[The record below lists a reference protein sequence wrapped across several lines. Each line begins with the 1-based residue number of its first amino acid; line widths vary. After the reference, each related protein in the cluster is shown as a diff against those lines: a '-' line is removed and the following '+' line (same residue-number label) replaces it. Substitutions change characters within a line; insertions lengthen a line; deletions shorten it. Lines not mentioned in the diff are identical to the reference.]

1 MYERNLIRQ
10 NMRNKM
16 ENLFV
21 ANIKVNKVWHL
32 KDFEIDLSEQ
42 NEQDKLKRKHLILTG
57 KNGSG
62 KTSLLN
68 AIADF
73 LNSITV
79 SNELRQAMSNL
90 KLDENNLKCCL
101 ENNSEYT
108 KILETKERIK
118 YYKERI
124 ENLMGGVWLTMNCP
138 WEEVSYHF
146 TNGQFIVAYYKAD
159 RVFTAEVPKH
169 VEKVEL
175 KNDYAITE
183 MPRNNFIKYLL
194 DLKMTQALA
203 ITSGKTEKAERIK
216 LWFDKF
222 QNMLKKIFEDDSVK
236 LEFDEDTFRFQIVVN
251 NREPFDFNT
260 LSSGYAAILDIVV
273 DLIIRMEK
281 QTNKVFDFSIPGV
294 VLIDEIETYLHLAL
308 QKNILD
314 LLTTIFP
321 NVQFIVSTHSPFVVN
336 SLENVTIYDLENH
349 LLVKDGLAD
358 VPYAGIVEG
367 YFNADSMS
375 RTLKEKYDRYKELV
389 RKKELTDDDFEEISD
404 LEMYL
409 DEIPDYLALN
419 ITTEY
424 QRLKIGLR
432 NRGDI

>member
-1 MYERNLIRQ
+1 M
-10 NMRNKM
+10 
-16 ENLFV
+16 
-21 ANIKVNKVWHL
+21 

-42 NEQDKLKRKHLILTG
+42 KAKHLILTG
-57 KNGSG
+57 KNGCG
-62 KTSLLN
+62 KTSLLD
-68 AIADF
+68 AMATF
-73 LNSITV
+73 LNSIMG
-79 SNELRQAMSNL
+79 SNDLGGKLRS
-90 KLDENNLKCCL
+90 L
-101 ENNSEYT
+101 EANK
-108 KILETKERIK
+108 KILKWYQNNDHTDKDIEEAQKSVEFHEELIK
-118 YYKERI
+118 K
-124 ENLMGGVWLTMNCP
+124 MGGGVMLEMNCP
-138 WEEVSYHF
+138 LEKMRNCFEQ
-146 TNGQFIVAYYKAD
+146 GQFIAAYYKAD
-159 RVFTAEVPKH
+159 RVFTAEVPKY

-175 KNDYAITE
+175 KSDYAVDE
-183 MPRNNFIKYLL
+183 APRENFIKYLL

-203 ITSGKTEKAERIK
+203 ITSGKTEKAEQIK
-216 LWFDKF
+216 DWFDKF
-222 QNMLKKIFEDDSVK
+222 QGMLQQIFEDDSVK
-236 LEFDEDTFRFQIVVN
+236 LEFDEDTFKFQIVMD

-294 VLIDEIETYLHLAL
+294 VLIDEIESHLHLAL
-308 QKNILD
+308 QKNIMG

-321 NVQFIVSTHSPFVVN
+321 NVQFVVSTHSPFVLN
-336 SLENVTIYDLENH
+336 SLEDVTIYDLEQH
-349 LLVKDGLAD
+349 LEVKNGLAD

-375 RTLKEKYDRYKELV
+375 ETLRDKYKKYQTLV
-389 RKKELTDDDFEEISD
+389 KKKELTDNDFEEIAD

-424 QRLKIGLR
+424 QRLKAELR

>member
-1 MYERNLIRQ
+1 
-10 NMRNKM
+10 M
-16 ENLFV
+16 ENLFIT
-21 ANIKVNKVWHL
+21 NIKVNKVRHL

-42 NEQDKLKRKHLILTG
+42 KAKHLILTG
-57 KNGSG
+57 KNGCG
-62 KTSLLN
+62 KTSLLD
-68 AIADF
+68 AMATF
-73 LNSITV
+73 LNSIMG
-79 SNELRQAMSNL
+79 SNDLGGKLRS
-90 KLDENNLKCCL
+90 L
-101 ENNSEYT
+101 EANK
-108 KILETKERIK
+108 KILKWYQNNDHTDKDIEEAQKSVEFHEELIK
-118 YYKERI
+118 K
-124 ENLMGGVWLTMNCP
+124 MGGGVMLEMNCP
-138 WEEVSYHF
+138 LEKMRNCFEQ
-146 TNGQFIVAYYKAD
+146 GQFIAAYYKAD
-159 RVFTAEVPKH
+159 RVFTAEVPKY

-175 KNDYAITE
+175 KSDYAVDE
-183 MPRNNFIKYLL
+183 APRENFIKYLL

-203 ITSGKTEKAERIK
+203 ITSGKTEKAEQIK
-216 LWFDKF
+216 DWFDKF
-222 QNMLKKIFEDDSVK
+222 QGMLQQIFEDDSVK
-236 LEFDEDTFRFQIVVN
+236 LEFDKDTFKFQIVMD

-294 VLIDEIETYLHLAL
+294 VLIDEIESHLHLAL
-308 QKNILD
+308 QKNIMG

-321 NVQFIVSTHSPFVVN
+321 NVQFVVSTHSPFVLN
-336 SLENVTIYDLENH
+336 SLEDVTIYDLEQH
-349 LLVKDGLAD
+349 LEVKNGLAD

-375 RTLKEKYDRYKELV
+375 ETLRDKYKKYQTLV
-389 RKKELTDDDFEEISD
+389 KKKELTDNDFEEIAD

-424 QRLKIGLR
+424 QRLKAELR

>member
-1 MYERNLIRQ
+1 
-10 NMRNKM
+10 M
-16 ENLFV
+16 ENLFIT
-21 ANIKVNKVWHL
+21 NIKVNKVRHL

-42 NEQDKLKRKHLILTG
+42 KAKHLILTG
-57 KNGSG
+57 KNGCG
-62 KTSLLN
+62 KTSLLD
-68 AIADF
+68 AMATF
-73 LNSITV
+73 LDSILGSEDPLVEKQYLRTYIE
-79 SNELRQAMSNL
+79 ELKKVEDRSTKQAR
-90 KLDENNLKCCL
+90 KLE
-101 ENNSEYT
+101 EEIEYF
-108 KILETKERIK
+108 KEQV
-118 YYKERI
+118 KE
-124 ENLMGGVWLTMNCP
+124 LTGGVWLTLNCSFEEMN
-138 WEEVSYHF
+138 EKFEQ
-146 TNGQFIVAYYKAD
+146 GQFIAAYYKAD
-159 RVFTAEVPKH
+159 RVFTAEVPKY

-175 KNDYAITE
+175 KSDYAVDE
-183 MPRNNFIKYLL
+183 APRENFIKYLL

-203 ITSGKTEKAERIK
+203 ITSGKTEKAEQIK
-216 LWFDKF
+216 DWFDKF
-222 QNMLKKIFEDDSVK
+222 QGMLQQIFEDDSVK
-236 LEFDEDTFRFQIVVN
+236 LEFDEDTFKFQIVMD

-294 VLIDEIETYLHLAL
+294 VMIDEIESHLHLAL
-308 QKNILD
+308 QKNIMG

-321 NVQFIVSTHSPFVVN
+321 NVQFIVSTHSPFVLN
-336 SLENVTIYDLENH
+336 SLEDVTIYDLEQH
-349 LLVKDGLAD
+349 LEVKNGLAD

-375 RTLKEKYDRYKELV
+375 ETLRDKYKKYQTLV
-389 RKKELTDDDFEEISD
+389 KKKELTDDDFEEIAD

-424 QRLKIGLR
+424 QRLKAELR

>member
-1 MYERNLIRQ
+1 
-10 NMRNKM
+10 M
-16 ENLFV
+16 ENLFIT
-21 ANIKVNKVWHL
+21 NIKVNKVRHL

-42 NEQDKLKRKHLILTG
+42 KAKHLILTG
-57 KNGSG
+57 KNGCG
-62 KTSLLN
+62 KTSLLD
-68 AIADF
+68 AMATF
-73 LNSITV
+73 LNSIMG
-79 SNELRQAMSNL
+79 SNDLGGKLRS
-90 KLDENNLKCCL
+90 L
-101 ENNSEYT
+101 EANK
-108 KILETKERIK
+108 KILKWYQNNDHTDKDIEEAQKSVEFHEELIK
-118 YYKERI
+118 K
-124 ENLMGGVWLTMNCP
+124 MGGGVMLEMNCP
-138 WEEVSYHF
+138 LEKMRNCFEQ
-146 TNGQFIVAYYKAD
+146 GQFIAAYYKAD
-159 RVFTAEVPKH
+159 RVFTAEVPKY

-175 KNDYAITE
+175 KSDYAVDE
-183 MPRNNFIKYLL
+183 APRENFIKYLL

-203 ITSGKTEKAERIK
+203 ITSGKKEKAEQIK
-216 LWFDKF
+216 DWFDKF
-222 QNMLKKIFEDDSVK
+222 QGMLQQIFEDDSVK
-236 LEFDEDTFRFQIVVN
+236 LEFDEDTFKFQIVMD

-294 VLIDEIETYLHLAL
+294 VLIDEIESHLHLAL
-308 QKNILD
+308 QKNIMG

-321 NVQFIVSTHSPFVVN
+321 NVQFVVSTHSPFVLN
-336 SLENVTIYDLENH
+336 SLEDVTIYDLEQH
-349 LLVKDGLAD
+349 LEVKNGLAD

-375 RTLKEKYDRYKELV
+375 ETLRDKYKKYQTLV
-389 RKKELTDDDFEEISD
+389 KKKELTDNDFEEIAD

-424 QRLKIGLR
+424 QRLKAELR

>member
-1 MYERNLIRQ
+1 
-10 NMRNKM
+10 M
-16 ENLFV
+16 ENLFIT
-21 ANIKVNKVWHL
+21 NIKVNKVRHL

-42 NEQDKLKRKHLILTG
+42 KAKHLILTG
-57 KNGSG
+57 KNGCG
-62 KTSLLN
+62 KTSLLD
-68 AIADF
+68 AMATF
-73 LNSITV
+73 LNSIMG
-79 SNELRQAMSNL
+79 SNDLGGKLRS
-90 KLDENNLKCCL
+90 L
-101 ENNSEYT
+101 EANK
-108 KILETKERIK
+108 KILKWYQNNDHTDKDIEEAQKSVEFHEELIK
-118 YYKERI
+118 K
-124 ENLMGGVWLTMNCP
+124 MGGGVMLEMNCP
-138 WEEVSYHF
+138 LEKMRNCFEQ
-146 TNGQFIVAYYKAD
+146 GQFIAAYYKAD
-159 RVFTAEVPKH
+159 RVFTAEVPKY

-175 KNDYAITE
+175 KSDYAVDE
-183 MPRNNFIKYLL
+183 APRENFIKYLL

-203 ITSGKTEKAERIK
+203 ITSGKTEKAEQIK
-216 LWFDKF
+216 DWFDKF
-222 QNMLKKIFEDDSVK
+222 QGMLQQIFEDDSVK
-236 LEFDEDTFRFQIVVN
+236 LEFDEDTFKFQIVMD

-294 VLIDEIETYLHLAL
+294 VLIDEIESHLHLAL
-308 QKNILD
+308 QKNIMG

-321 NVQFIVSTHSPFVVN
+321 NVQFIVSTHSPFVLN
-336 SLENVTIYDLENH
+336 SLEDVTMYDLEQH
-349 LLVKDGLAD
+349 LEVKNGLAD

-375 RTLKEKYDRYKELV
+375 ETLRDKYKKYQTLV
-389 RKKELTDDDFEEISD
+389 KKKELTDNDFEEIAD

-424 QRLKIGLR
+424 QRLKAELR

>member
-1 MYERNLIRQ
+1 M
-10 NMRNKM
+10 
-16 ENLFV
+16 
-21 ANIKVNKVWHL
+21 

-42 NEQDKLKRKHLILTG
+42 KAKHLILTG
-57 KNGSG
+57 KNGCG
-62 KTSLLN
+62 KTSLLD
-68 AIADF
+68 AMATF
-73 LNSITV
+73 LNSILGSEDPLVEKQYLRTYIE
-79 SNELRQAMSNL
+79 ELKKVEDRSTKQAR
-90 KLDENNLKCCL
+90 KLE
-101 ENNSEYT
+101 EEIEYF
-108 KILETKERIK
+108 KEQV
-118 YYKERI
+118 KE
-124 ENLMGGVWLTMNCP
+124 LTGGVWLTLNCSFEEMN
-138 WEEVSYHF
+138 EKFEQ
-146 TNGQFIVAYYKAD
+146 GQFIAAYYKAD
-159 RVFTAEVPKH
+159 RVFTAEVPKY

-175 KNDYAITE
+175 KSDYAVDE
-183 MPRNNFIKYLL
+183 APRENFIKYLL

-203 ITSGKTEKAERIK
+203 ITSGKTEKAEQIK
-216 LWFDKF
+216 DWFDKF
-222 QNMLKKIFEDDSVK
+222 QGMLQQIFEDDSVK
-236 LEFDEDTFRFQIVVN
+236 LEFDEDTFKFQIVMD

-294 VLIDEIETYLHLAL
+294 VMIDEIESHLHLAL
-308 QKNILD
+308 QKNIMG

-321 NVQFIVSTHSPFVVN
+321 NVQFIVSTHSPFVLN
-336 SLENVTIYDLENH
+336 SLEDVTIYDLEQH
-349 LLVKDGLAD
+349 LEVKNGLAD

-375 RTLKEKYDRYKELV
+375 ETLRDKYKKYQTLV
-389 RKKELTDDDFEEISD
+389 KKKELTDDDFEEIAD

-424 QRLKIGLR
+424 QRLKAELR

>member
-1 MYERNLIRQ
+1 
-10 NMRNKM
+10 M
-16 ENLFV
+16 ENLFIT
-21 ANIKVNKVWHL
+21 NIKVNKVRHL

-42 NEQDKLKRKHLILTG
+42 KAKHLILTG
-57 KNGSG
+57 KNGCG
-62 KTSLLN
+62 KTSLLD
-68 AIADF
+68 AMATF
-73 LNSITV
+73 LNSIMGSEDPLVEKQYLRTYIE
-79 SNELRQAMSNL
+79 ELKKVEDRSTKQAR
-90 KLDENNLKCCL
+90 KLE
-101 ENNSEYT
+101 EEIEYF
-108 KILETKERIK
+108 KEQV
-118 YYKERI
+118 KE
-124 ENLMGGVWLTMNCP
+124 LTGGVWLTLNCSFEEMN
-138 WEEVSYHF
+138 EKFEQ
-146 TNGQFIVAYYKAD
+146 GQFIAAYYKAD
-159 RVFTAEVPKH
+159 RVFTAEVPKY

-175 KNDYAITE
+175 KSDYAVDE
-183 MPRNNFIKYLL
+183 APRENFIKYLL

-203 ITSGKTEKAERIK
+203 ITSGKTEKAEQIK
-216 LWFDKF
+216 DWFDKF
-222 QNMLKKIFEDDSVK
+222 QGMLQQIFEDDSVK
-236 LEFDEDTFRFQIVVN
+236 LEFDEDTFKFQIVMD

-294 VLIDEIETYLHLAL
+294 VMIDEIESHLHLAL
-308 QKNILD
+308 QKNIMG

-321 NVQFIVSTHSPFVVN
+321 NVQFIVSTHSPFVLN
-336 SLENVTIYDLENH
+336 SLEDVTIYDLEQH
-349 LLVKDGLAD
+349 LEVKNGLAD

-375 RTLKEKYDRYKELV
+375 ETLRDKYKKYQTLV
-389 RKKELTDDDFEEISD
+389 KKKELTDDDFEEIAD

-424 QRLKIGLR
+424 QRLKAELR

>member
-1 MYERNLIRQ
+1 
-10 NMRNKM
+10 M
-16 ENLFV
+16 ENLFIT
-21 ANIKVNKVWHL
+21 NIKVNKVRHL

-42 NEQDKLKRKHLILTG
+42 KAKHLILTG
-57 KNGSG
+57 KNGCG
-62 KTSLLN
+62 KTSLLD
-68 AIADF
+68 AMATF
-73 LNSITV
+73 LNSIMG
-79 SNELRQAMSNL
+79 SNDLGGKLRS
-90 KLDENNLKCCL
+90 L
-101 ENNSEYT
+101 EANK
-108 KILETKERIK
+108 KILKWYQTNDHTDKDIEEAQKSVEFHEELIK
-118 YYKERI
+118 K
-124 ENLMGGVWLTMNCP
+124 MGGGVMLEMNCP
-138 WEEVSYHF
+138 LEKMRNCFEQ
-146 TNGQFIVAYYKAD
+146 GQFIAAYYKAD
-159 RVFTAEVPKH
+159 RVFTAEVPKY

-175 KNDYAITE
+175 KSDYAVDE
-183 MPRNNFIKYLL
+183 APRENFIKYLL

-203 ITSGKTEKAERIK
+203 ITSGKTEKAEQIK
-216 LWFDKF
+216 DWFDKF
-222 QNMLKKIFEDDSVK
+222 QGMLQQIFEDDSVK
-236 LEFDEDTFRFQIVVN
+236 LEFDEDTFKFQIVMD

-294 VLIDEIETYLHLAL
+294 VLIDEIESHLHLAL
-308 QKNILD
+308 QKNIMG

-321 NVQFIVSTHSPFVVN
+321 NVQFIVSTHSPFVLN
-336 SLENVTIYDLENH
+336 SLEDVTIYDLEQH
-349 LLVKDGLAD
+349 LEVKNGLAD

-375 RTLKEKYDRYKELV
+375 ETLRDKYKKYQTLV
-389 RKKELTDDDFEEISD
+389 KKKELTDNDFEEIAD

-424 QRLKIGLR
+424 QRLKAELR

>member
-1 MYERNLIRQ
+1 
-10 NMRNKM
+10 M
-16 ENLFV
+16 ENLFIT
-21 ANIKVNKVWHL
+21 NIKVNKVRHL

-42 NEQDKLKRKHLILTG
+42 KAKHLILTG
-57 KNGSG
+57 KNGCG
-62 KTSLLN
+62 KTSLLD
-68 AIADF
+68 AMATF
-73 LNSITV
+73 LNSIMG
-79 SNELRQAMSNL
+79 SNDLGGKLRS
-90 KLDENNLKCCL
+90 L
-101 ENNSEYT
+101 EANK
-108 KILETKERIK
+108 KILKWYQNNDHTDKDIEEAQKSVEFHEELIK
-118 YYKERI
+118 K
-124 ENLMGGVWLTMNCP
+124 MGGGVMLEMNCP
-138 WEEVSYHF
+138 LEKMRNCFEQ
-146 TNGQFIVAYYKAD
+146 GQFIAAYYKAD
-159 RVFTAEVPKH
+159 RVFTAEVPKY

-175 KNDYAITE
+175 KSDYAVDE
-183 MPRNNFIKYLL
+183 APRENFIKYLL

-203 ITSGKTEKAERIK
+203 ITSGKTEKAEQIK
-216 LWFDKF
+216 DWFDKF
-222 QNMLKKIFEDDSVK
+222 QGMLQLIFEDDSVK
-236 LEFDEDTFRFQIVVN
+236 LEFDEDTFKFQIVMD

-294 VLIDEIETYLHLAL
+294 VLIDEIESHLHLAL
-308 QKNILD
+308 QKNIMG

-321 NVQFIVSTHSPFVVN
+321 NVQFIVSTHSPFVLN
-336 SLENVTIYDLENH
+336 SLEDVTIYDLEQH
-349 LLVKDGLAD
+349 LEVKNGLAD

-375 RTLKEKYDRYKELV
+375 ETLRDKYKKYQTLV
-389 RKKELTDDDFEEISD
+389 KKKELTDNDFEEIAD

-424 QRLKIGLR
+424 QRLKAELR